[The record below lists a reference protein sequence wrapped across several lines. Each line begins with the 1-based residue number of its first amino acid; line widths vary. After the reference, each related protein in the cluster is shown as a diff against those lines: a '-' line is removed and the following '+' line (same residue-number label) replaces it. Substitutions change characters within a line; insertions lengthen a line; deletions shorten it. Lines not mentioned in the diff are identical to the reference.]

1 MTSNSP
7 QAQVDWEQ
15 IDTVLLDMDGT
26 LLDLHFDNYFW
37 LQHLPRRYVDTH
49 GVSMEAA
56 QEKLHGMFETYRG
69 KLEWYCL
76 EHWSEALDLDIRALK
91 EEVQERIAMRPYAI
105 EFLQRLRALNKKL
118 VLITNAHPQSL
129 SLKLDI
135 TSIDQWLDVVISS
148 HQYRQPKEQQAFWHC
163 LQEQEQFDP
172 ERTLFIDDTVSILES
187 AATYGIKHLLCIH
200 QPDSQQERRI
210 DAYPAIDHFDE
221 IMPKL

>member
-1 MTSNSP
+1 MMSNSP
-7 QAQVDWEQ
+7 QVLVDWEQ

-37 LQHLPRRYVDTH
+37 LHHLPRRYVDTH
-49 GVSMEAA
+49 QVSMEAA
-56 QEKLHGMFETYRG
+56 TEKLHGMFETYAG

-76 EHWSEALDLDIRALK
+76 EHWSNALELDIRALK
-91 EEVQERIAMRPYAI
+91 EEVQERIATRPYAI

-135 TSIDQWLDVVISS
+135 TAIDQWLDVVISS
-148 HQYRQPKEQQAFWHC
+148 HEYRQPKEQQAFWHC

-172 ERTLFIDDTVSILES
+172 ARTLFIDDTVRILDS
-187 AATYGIKHLLCIH
+187 AAQYGIKHLLCIH
-200 QPDSQQERRI
+200 QPDSQQARRV
-210 DAYPAIDHFDE
+210 DDYPAIDHFDE
-221 IMPKL
+221 IMPPL